1 MKRALTSRFLSK
13 LLRPSNLKRTLFF
26 VVVDVLLSYWTLLLA
41 YHLRYSF
48 EVPLEFG
55 MKLVCSFCIIIGL
68 KISMLLVFRIYLV
81 PWRFFGLSE
90 ALKILYAHLVAYLLA
105 IICFAALDFWNIL
118 PLSVV
123 VVDCILSNIIIGCV
137 RVSKRIVIENIPRS
151 SPHATLIF
159 GADTQAANVI
169 KSALSGEIP
178 YYPVAIIDS
187 HKVNWG
193 SYISNL
199 RIYPFSACAELI
211 KAQHI
216 TSAILTKEFAKPPLE
231 DIFQK
236 LSELGISDIKI
247 AQTLSASSEHEQPL
261 KDISIEDLLSRPAKD
276 LDKDVIASFISGKV
290 VLVTGGGGSIGS
302 EIARQCQLFGA
313 KKLILLDH
321 SEYNLYAICEEITTA
336 IPVMMSILD
345 KERLYALLHATKP
358 DILLHA
364 AAYKHVPLCE
374 DNIQSAIENNI
385 LGSKNVMD
393 CAISAEIPKIVIIST
408 DKAVRPTNIMG
419 ATKRV
424 VELYAQNVAPHKSE
438 IVAVRFGNV
447 LGSSGSVVPK
457 FKAQIQAGG
466 PITVTHPDITRYF
479 MLIPEACR
487 LVLQAASIAQGGE
500 IFILDMGQPVKIV
513 DLAKNMLKLYH
524 REDIPIVFSGLRP
537 GEKLYE
543 ELLID
548 ESEQKTEYDSIHVAR
563 PTQYDITKLQGDI
576 SELLRTHDK
585 VGKLR
590 EIVVEFNHQTH
601 KRGEGD
607 NGTTTTK

>member
-1 MKRALTSRFLSK
+1 MKRTLTSRFLSK

-26 VVVDVLLSYWTLLLA
+26 LAIDILLSYWTLLLA
-41 YHLRYSF
+41 WHLRYSF
-48 EVPLEFG
+48 EVPLELNIK
-55 MKLVCSFCIIIGL
+55 MICAFCMIIGL

-90 ALKILYAHLVAYLLA
+90 ALKILYAHLIAYLLA
-105 IICFAALDFWNIL
+105 ILCFTLLDFWNVL

-123 VVDCILSNIIIGCV
+123 VVDCIISNIIIGCV
-137 RVSKRIVIENIPRS
+137 RISKRIVIENLPRN

-159 GADTQAANVI
+159 GADIQAANVI

-199 RIYPFSACAELI
+199 RIYPFSACTELI
-211 KAQHI
+211 QTQHI

-247 AQTLSASSEHEQPL
+247 AQTLSEGNEHKKQLL

-276 LDKDVIASFISGKV
+276 LNKDVIANFIAGKV

-313 KKLILLDH
+313 KQLILLDH

-345 KERLYALLHATKP
+345 KERLSILLHTTKP
-358 DILLHA
+358 DIVLHA

-385 LGSKNVMD
+385 LGSKNVID
-393 CAISAEIPKIVIIST
+393 CAISAKIPKIVIIST
-408 DKAVRPTNIMG
+408 DKAVRPTNVMG

-424 VELYAQNVAPHKSE
+424 VELYAQNVVAHNSE

-466 PITVTHPDITRYF
+466 PLTVTHPDITRYF

-548 ESEQKTEYDSIHVAR
+548 SSEQKTEYDSIHVAR
-563 PTQYDITKLQGDI
+563 PTQYDITKLQNDI
-576 SELLRTHDK
+576 AELLHTTDK
-585 VGKLR
+585 INKLH

-601 KRGEGD
+601 KED
-607 NGTTTTK
+607 KVETGTK